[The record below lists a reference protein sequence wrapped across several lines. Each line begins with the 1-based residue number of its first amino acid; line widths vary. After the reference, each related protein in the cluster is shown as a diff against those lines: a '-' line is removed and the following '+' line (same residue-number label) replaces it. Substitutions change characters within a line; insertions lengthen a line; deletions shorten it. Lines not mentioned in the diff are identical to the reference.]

1 MFLLPRLRM
10 LLLLLPAA
18 SALHGTLAS
27 FLALLPLALLAS
39 LWFRSLLPLP
49 LGLIGGG
56 WAGGVGGSL
65 AVLVGCARVLWAVG
79 WGLADGMGGCLC
91 RWWLHYA
98 GNSSS
103 SSSAR
108 GMDTAAAASCGV
120 AVACSGRLGETRNS
134 GSGGVLSVRASAPC
148 IIRGILLSIRMYSG
162 QYYYFYILP

>member
-56 WAGGVGGSL
+56 WAGGAG
-65 AVLVGCARVLWAVG
+65 LVARCARRLRSRALG
-79 WGLADGMGGCLC
+79 GGMGFG
-91 RWWLHYA
+91 
-98 GNSSS
+98 
-103 SSSAR
+103 
-108 GMDTAAAASCGV
+108 
-120 AVACSGRLGETRNS
+120 
-134 GSGGVLSVRASAPC
+134 
-148 IIRGILLSIRMYSG
+148 
-162 QYYYFYILP
+162 